1 MIMANSQ
8 IHNCLPNSTSKN
20 TMVIKTV
27 KSSIPSTIL
36 QSNSPSVL
44 KELSESSFISSS
56 FLSRNE
62 MPLGDSL
69 ENHQNSFNSAVHHY
83 HQQYQNGELPEAMK
97 LSSLSSCTLSDDSN
111 TGKVKIFHDEEE
123 CGVTSQEASGNEV
136 PEESS
141 TKSVHRNSTSSRS
154 SYCSSS
160 SALLTTSYESK
171 QSISPV
177 SSIQYNKIN
186 IHKKTNIL
194 NHPSEVSLINNA
206 TVFLSCDYQTK
217 SNHFLQNNHIH
228 QHKTRNDRAKSALC
242 KTKET
247 STHCQIK
254 GFRSNNHCSCLGKQ
268 QIKKEQLDHK
278 VLSQNL
284 VHNKLYN
291 CQNHSKIS
299 EPKKEYRQHIKQ
311 FDCNCKEQSG
321 RRISSGN
328 IECCLIHNLKSS
340 AKPNSFPIYMKSESR
355 VSQDTTTDLCY
366 SKNSTLS
373 RPSTSNSL
381 RRMFHNKNCSNHQQS
396 IKSVLPLSTKD
407 KRTIPEDGKQKAI
420 DEVQLLTFGE
430 ESISARHTALGRK
443 QAKIQETRTNLQFK
457 NKETEIRRKPIEA
470 SKQQNLYQLTKQSH
484 QQNVSGC
491 QQWHQNQQKTLDRP
505 SFSGSK
511 YSINNCKINNNPKSS
526 TSRNANE
533 LVITSQQ
540 ATTITCPIGFGSST
554 PRFACYTSKE
564 LMHLKHPPVS
574 NTNNSSKFY
583 SALSN
588 RTVSN
593 SSEYFGSQP
602 SKTKSSIIHSGP
614 NNIKQQF
621 NPKNSLHYCI
631 NKRMVESTH
640 QHTINCFNSTGDKF
654 NYPNWKSFSVYSDR
668 DPVDS
673 GTSIE
678 SSEQST
684 ILKKQSIRKRNSVV
698 STTSS
703 SINSRNARSSI
714 QSKTLS
720 SPFMT
725 KSSRNP
731 TNSAKSTKPNE
742 RSRIQ
747 LLASTISSSS
757 KSDTSRQSFLC
768 KLNSIPFKSFDE
780 CNKKNNNSE
789 SREVQN
795 VKPHK
800 SLDAFEQN
808 LETKLSNVPFQKM
821 SFSDLSQTDL
831 NFDINKPES
840 INETIMVNTSMTG
853 TVPLTTTATDE
864 NSQKSTTDRL
874 NPSSTLSDY
883 YETANLIVEEI
894 IKSVTSDWTYKIT
907 QSLSMI
913 TDKPIIETVRNPAGI
928 TKHLSGFV
936 SIPSTLAPVS
946 SPTSSVS
953 PSISTLSSS
962 SMIKNYKSMT
972 EAVVATCS
980 DTPSSVMKLS
990 TVNATSTVTARST
1003 LLPSS
1008 LLTAPCKTT
1017 AKRLDCDHIFV
1028 NVVNS
1033 NEQVVNVSTESVIDK
1048 TIDVV
1053 TKQQLYNDDAELK
1066 MSTNETKWV
1075 GKNENEIQITNVY
1088 HSNMINTR
1096 EKPIQVVHP
1105 LNAINSTQSGK
1116 LVISLSTELAEREER
1131 KKRLEEIMSRIK
1143 LHSKDPD
1150 PTINEYPIENSTNIE
1165 HNQEHIH
1172 HLNKFNQETTSILRD
1187 TTVITSVQ
1195 NTFIHSSTPTTSNT
1209 SQESQNILVTYNSF
1223 NDTNTDKNYVLS
1235 KCLRKPMLDNEDYYS
1250 DKHDNGYDTTRNRAS
1265 IVANML
1271 ASGRLDR
1278 RSRAAGVLFTMI
1290 LKNQTDLDENNDLDI
1305 AKKLDNSILDINTS
1319 KVEDRS

>member
-1 MIMANSQ
+1 
-8 IHNCLPNSTSKN
+8 
-20 TMVIKTV
+20 MVIKTV

-291 CQNHSKIS
+291 RQNHSKIS

-430 ESISARHTALGRK
+430 ESISERHTALGRK

-470 SKQQNLYQLTKQSH
+470 SKQQNLYQLTKQLH

-491 QQWHQNQQKTLDRP
+491 HQWHQNQQKTLDRS

-593 SSEYFGSQP
+593 SSEYFDSQP
-602 SKTKSSIIHSGP
+602 SKTKGSIISSEP
-614 NNIKQQF
+614 NSSKQQF

-654 NYPNWKSFSVYSDR
+654 NYHNWKSFSVYSDR

-698 STTSS
+698 SSTSS

-714 QSKTLS
+714 QSKG
-720 SPFMT
+720 F
-725 KSSRNP
+725 NC
-731 TNSAKSTKPNE
+731 N
-742 RSRIQ
+742 
-747 LLASTISSSS
+747 
-757 KSDTSRQSFLC
+757 QSLI
-768 KLNSIPFKSFDE
+768 NIPFKSFDE

-795 VKPHK
+795 IKPHK

-874 NPSSTLSDY
+874 NLSSTLSDY

-936 SIPSTLAPVS
+936 SIPSTLALVS

-953 PSISTLSSS
+953 PSLSTLSSS

-972 EAVVATCS
+972 DTVVVTCS
-980 DTPSSVMKLS
+980 NTPSVMKPS
-990 TVNATSTVTARST
+990 TVNATSTATARST

-1017 AKRLDCDHIFV
+1017 SKRLDCDHIFV

-1033 NEQVVNVSTESVIDK
+1033 NEQVVNISTESVIDK

-1066 MSTNETKWV
+1066 MSSNETKWV

-1235 KCLRKPMLDNEDYYS
+1235 KCLPKPMLDNEDYYS

-1305 AKKLDNSILDINTS
+1305 AKKLDNSILG
-1319 KVEDRS
+1319 KVIC